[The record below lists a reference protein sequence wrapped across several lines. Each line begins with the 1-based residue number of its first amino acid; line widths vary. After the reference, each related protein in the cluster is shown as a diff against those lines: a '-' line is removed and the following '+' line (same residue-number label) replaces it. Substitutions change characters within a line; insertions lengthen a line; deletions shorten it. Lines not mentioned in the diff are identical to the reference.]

1 MPFVV
6 QKHKELNLDETHPA
20 LVLFDCFKGQTT
32 EDVQKQLSENN
43 IYSIQIPPNCTDK
56 LQLMDISINKPM
68 KDELRSRFHKWY
80 SNEVMRQM
88 KDVPI
93 EEVKINVRLTS
104 IKGLSTSWIISSWQ
118 AISSHPTIAI
128 NGFQHAG
135 ITAAVKAV
143 RE

>member
-6 QKHKELNLDETHPA
+6 QKRKELNLDETHPA

-93 EEVKINVRLTS
+93 EEVKINVHLTS
-104 IKGLSTSWIISSWQ
+104 IKGLSASWIISSWQ
-118 AISSHPTIAI
+118 AISSRPTIAI